1 MSSLNMIQPLQRVQ
15 PESIFNLNGGATFNR
30 DQNEKTSMKVSSL
43 NVQKLIG
50 IVLAL
55 IALVVLT
62 GWAIGSITLVEFV
75 TGSPAMAMNT
85 AVLFFMCGVYLIF
98 PPGKETLSLPH
109 RAVALLILALSGAV
123 LIEHIFNIDLGID
136 LANLQRSIPDT
147 NPWPGRMAPNTCVA
161 FLCTGLVLFFLNR
174 PKHGQHTQKM
184 ISVLSVI
191 VLVIGFAAVLG
202 YILNLDVIYQIA
214 SFNGM
219 AAPTAACFVV
229 LGIGLWIL
237 DRQVVIRP
245 ANVLIGEDQRITRL
259 SVGVLTVL
267 AIAAG
272 LTGFAVLRQKF
283 EESNAANI
291 LNIAKSNATTISN
304 EIEHALRSAKLVATR
319 ADLIN
324 ALVNLN
330 THSADTSQLE
340 LLTQIGNSFLP
351 FGYDRIRFFNA
362 RGELL
367 VTSGRLNVDR
377 ASVEFRLANTANS
390 KLLWKDGLLLETVSE
405 IKHQGQLIGS
415 IVIEQRLSNTT
426 TLLAEMQKIGTSND
440 AVLCGLDVDAV
451 VCFPSRFYPANFRT
465 PLFNTDGQPKSASAR
480 ALLGRTGSAQINDL
494 RGILV
499 LAGYAPLRPFGLGLV
514 VKTDIEEV
522 YTPLRERFNLLAVLL
537 IIFVAIG
544 TFVLRT
550 RVQPLV
556 RALFREKERLRVTLN
571 SIGDAVIT
579 TDTIGNIVYLNPVA
593 ETMTGWRDE
602 EASGLP
608 LSAVFKI
615 VKKNGELDDNSV
627 HAVLSDK
634 KLAPLPKSTVLIQRG
649 GERFDIEES
658 EAPMRDFNG
667 RIIGVVLVFRD
678 ITARLQ
684 AQEALNLRD
693 RAIQV
698 SANPI
703 LIVDMEQANT
713 PIIYVNDAFEK
724 DTGYSRE
731 EVLGRNCNFLQR
743 EDVNQPELEK
753 IRDAIREGRAG
764 TALLRNYRKDGSLF
778 LNELHIA
785 PVRDPFTSKVTHFVG
800 MQKDVTNFK
809 RYQEELERQAN
820 YDSLTGLVNRNLL
833 QELLQQTILQSKRT
847 GRMFAVAF
855 VDIDHFK
862 RINDTFGHAAGDEL
876 IKAVG
881 ARLLSCIREGDTVAR
896 LGGDE
901 FVLLMPELEFESS
914 IFGMMQRVDEALAK
928 PVAIHDIEIKV
939 TFSIGLAMY
948 PRDGDSSETLLDNA
962 DVAMYR
968 AKTLGRN
975 NFQFYTAELNAHSKN
990 SLTFEAD
997 LWRSL
1002 ERSELLLHYQPQID
1016 LRTGRV
1022 IGMEALIRWMHPTKG
1037 LISPLEFIPI
1047 AEENGMIVAIG
1058 EWVLRT
1064 ACEFNRQL
1072 QDDGLPPVRVAV
1084 NLSARQLR
1092 DKKLV
1097 DTIGEALKAS
1107 RLDPQYLEI
1116 EITESM
1122 VMHDPE
1128 EAILLLHTIK
1138 NLGVQMSLD
1147 DFGTGYSSLAYL
1159 KKFPVDRLKID
1170 RSFVMDMVSDPEDA
1184 AIVSAVIALSH
1195 SLGVEVIAEGIE
1207 TLEVRDALV
1216 ALKCDE
1222 AQGYFYSKPL
1232 ASEDTRCFLTKNPT
1246 FEIDR

>member
-1 MSSLNMIQPLQRVQ
+1 MMNKSPSR
-15 PESIFNLNGGATFNR
+15 
-30 DQNEKTSMKVSSL
+30 
-43 NVQKLIG
+43 
-50 IVLAL
+50 
-55 IALVVLT
+55 LT
-62 GWAIGSITLVEFV
+62 IEA
-75 TGSPAMAMNT
+75 AM
-85 AVLFFMCGVYLIF
+85 
-98 PPGKETLSLPH
+98 
-109 RAVALLILALSGAV
+109 
-123 LIEHIFNIDLGID
+123 
-136 LANLQRSIPDT
+136 
-147 NPWPGRMAPNTCVA
+147 
-161 FLCTGLVLFFLNR
+161 
-174 PKHGQHTQKM
+174 
-184 ISVLSVI
+184 
-191 VLVIGFAAVLG
+191 FAA
-202 YILNLDVIYQIA
+202 
-214 SFNGM
+214 
-219 AAPTAACFVV
+219 
-229 LGIGLWIL
+229 
-237 DRQVVIRP
+237 
-245 ANVLIGEDQRITRL
+245 
-259 SVGVLTVL
+259 
-267 AIAAG
+267 
-272 LTGFAVLRQKF
+272 
-283 EESNAANI
+283 
-291 LNIAKSNATTISN
+291 AKG
-304 EIEHALRSAKLVATR
+304 H
-319 ADLIN
+319 
-324 ALVNLN
+324 
-330 THSADTSQLE
+330 
-340 LLTQIGNSFLP
+340 
-351 FGYDRIRFFNA
+351 
-362 RGELL
+362 
-367 VTSGRLNVDR
+367 
-377 ASVEFRLANTANS
+377 
-390 KLLWKDGLLLETVSE
+390 
-405 IKHQGQLIGS
+405 
-415 IVIEQRLSNTT
+415 
-426 TLLAEMQKIGTSND
+426 
-440 AVLCGLDVDAV
+440 
-451 VCFPSRFYPANFRT
+451 
-465 PLFNTDGQPKSASAR
+465 
-480 ALLGRTGSAQINDL
+480 
-494 RGILV
+494 
-499 LAGYAPLRPFGLGLV
+499 
-514 VKTDIEEV
+514 
-522 YTPLRERFNLLAVLL
+522 
-537 IIFVAIG
+537 
-544 TFVLRT
+544 
-550 RVQPLV
+550 
-556 RALFREKERLRVTLN
+556 TLN

-579 TDTIGNIVYLNPVA
+579 TDTMGNVVYLNPVA

-608 LSAVFKI
+608 LSAVFQI
-615 VKKNGELDDNSV
+615 VNEKNGERDDHSV
-627 HAVLSDK
+627 HVGLSDK
-634 KLAPLPKSTVLIQRG
+634 KFTPLPKNTVLIQRG
-649 GERFDIEES
+649 GERFNIEES
-658 EAPMRDFNG
+658 EAPLRDLDG

-678 ITARLQ
+678 ITTRIL

-703 LIVDMEQANT
+703 IIVDMEQAHT

-724 DTGYSRE
+724 DTGYSRQ
-731 EVLGRNCNFLQR
+731 EVLGRNCNFLQG

-753 IRDAIREGRAG
+753 IRDAMREARTG

-785 PVRDPFTSKVTHFVG
+785 PVRDPITSKVTHFVG

-809 RYQEELERQAN
+809 RYQEELERQTN

-855 VDIDHFK
+855 VDVDHFK

-876 IKAVG
+876 IKTVG

-928 PVAIHDIEIKV
+928 PVAIHDIDIKV
-939 TFSIGLAMY
+939 TFSIGLALY
-948 PRDGDSSETLLDNA
+948 PRDGESSETLLGNA

-975 NFQFYTAELNAHSKN
+975 NLQFYTTEMNAHSEK

-997 LWRSL
+997 LWHSL

-1047 AEENGMIVAIG
+1047 AEENGLIVAIG

-1072 QDDGLPPVRVAV
+1072 QDDGLPPIRIAV

-1092 DKKLV
+1092 DKKLI
-1097 DTIGEALKAS
+1097 DTIGEALKSS

-1122 VMHDPE
+1122 VMQYPE
-1128 EAILLLHTIK
+1128 EAILLLQTIK
-1138 NLGVQMSLD
+1138 SLGIQMSLD

-1170 RSFVMDMVSDPEDA
+1170 KSFVLNMVSDPEDA

-1232 ASEDTRCFLTKNPT
+1232 ASADMRCFLTKNPT
-1246 FEIDR
+1246 FEIKTMKN